1 MKFNISL
8 IVLVFIM
15 ISFVITLNVFFQ
27 QNYQQEMAQQLNQQQ
42 LVMAKTV
49 SNSIKGFFEHMEE
62 ELEAVAHLLERRGLS
77 KAGLKDFMLYA
88 FAEEAE
94 YEGLTAK
101 IIDVKG
107 DLLYPENI
115 NYKVS
120 KEDFKLMGITKR
132 LKEGETYLL
141 NRITDDRKV
150 ILTYPLRRG
159 NEFLGMVLVEISI
172 DTVNNKYL
180 APIKSGQR
188 GYAWMMDSSGTLL
201 YHPARPEMM
210 GKNIYDAKESCF
222 ECHTSFKTEAKI
234 LAAKDIGFSTYAS
247 PQGEDKLIAFSRVSI
262 SHMSWIVCVSIPY
275 SEVTMSIQKSMRLHS
290 MLVLSIFLMTV
301 LGGFVVILTNRRR
314 IKAEEKARHFERQRA
329 LENQILHAKNYLEN
343 ILESTQTIIMVIDRD
358 FMVKRVNN
366 AYEKMFDMRK
376 DEILENSFMDIFPF
390 YSEENREKCLGTLY
404 ECLEGEI
411 RKLTD
416 YPVKRG
422 GNTIKL
428 NITLSPLRLDG
439 EISGVILSGSDVTE
453 EANLKEKIREY
464 AHELEEIVKERTT
477 ELLSEKE
484 KLNAIVESI
493 EAGICIFDADKYLI
507 WMNRVMKD
515 WLSEERIADIS
526 LDDIYSGKYDFNTLK
541 HAIADSKFVQEVL
554 YNDFGRKAG
563 FFQVVST
570 PLLSPEGES
579 QILVL
584 IQDITEVKKAEE
596 QMMQSEK
603 LSALARLSA
612 GVAHEIGNPL
622 TSISSYVQILKD
634 MDFDDFTK
642 ESLETI
648 SRHINRITAIVRQ
661 MSSFTKAKEEDIQ
674 DKRID
679 EIIESTIQLVR
690 YDKRMKNIQVIKEIP
705 NDLPEVRVNGDQLE
719 QVFINIVLNAAD
731 SMPEGGDL
739 TIRAFRKHNSIDI
752 DITDTGKGISAG
764 NIERIFDPFFT
775 TKEKG
780 TGLGLSV
787 SYTIV
792 RGFGGNILVSSVPG
806 KGTTFTL
813 RLPLHEE

>member
-1 MKFNISL
+1 MKFNIFL
-8 IVLVFIM
+8 FVLVFII

-27 QNYQQEMAQQLNQQQ
+27 QNYQQEMAEQFNRQQ

-49 SNSIKGFFEHMEE
+49 SSSIKGFFEHMEE
-62 ELEAVAHLLERRGLS
+62 ELGALVNLLKIRGMS
-77 KAGLKDFMLYA
+77 RKGMKEFMVHA

-94 YEGLTAK
+94 YKGILTKIFNANADLIYPDNVDPGRREENLRLLDIAK
-101 IIDVKG
+101 R
-107 DLLYPENI
+107 
-115 NYKVS
+115 
-120 KEDFKLMGITKR
+120 TR
-132 LKEGETYLL
+132 EGETYFL
-141 NRITDDRKV
+141 NRINEDRLV
-150 ILTYPLRRG
+150 ILVHPIRT
-159 NEFLGMVLVEISI
+159 EEKFLGMVLIEISI
-172 DTVNNKYL
+172 DMVNNKYL

-188 GYAWMMDSSGTLL
+188 GYAWMMDSSGTLI
-201 YHPARPEMM
+201 YHPARREMIGM
-210 GKNIYDAKESCF
+210 NIYDANESCF
-222 ECHTSFKTEAKI
+222 GCHTSFKTEAKI
-234 LAAKDIGFSTYAS
+234 LAAKDIGFSTYSS
-247 PQGEDKLIAFSRVSI
+247 PQGEDKLVAFSRVSI

-290 MLVLSIFLMTV
+290 MLVISIFIMTV
-301 LGGFVVILTNRRR
+301 LGAFVIILTNRSRV
-314 IKAEEKARHFERQRA
+314 KAEEKARHFERQRA
-329 LENQILHAKNYLEN
+329 LENQIVHAKNYLEN
-343 ILESTQTIIMVIDRD
+343 ILESTQTIIMVMDRD
-358 FMVKRVNN
+358 LVIKKVNN
-366 AYEKMFDMRK
+366 AYEKMFDVVK
-376 DEILENSFMDIFPF
+376 NDILENEFMDIFPF
-390 YSEENREKCLGTLY
+390 HSQENRQKCFGTLK
-404 ECLEGEI
+404 ECLTGEV
-411 RKLTD
+411 RQLTD
-416 YPVKRG
+416 YPIKHKG
-422 GNTIKL
+422 GQIKL
-428 NITLSPLRLDG
+428 NMTLSPLRLNG

-453 EANLKEKIREY
+453 EANLKEKIRDY
-464 AHELEEIVKERTT
+464 AHELEEVVKERTT

-493 EAGICIFDADKYLI
+493 EAGICIFDAEKKLI
-507 WMNRVMKD
+507 WMNRVMKG
-515 WLSEERIADIS
+515 WLSEERVDTIS
-526 LDDIYSGKYDFNTLK
+526 LDDIYSGKYDFDAVK
-541 HAIADSKFVQEVL
+541 HAIVDNRFVQEVL

-584 IQDITEVKKAEE
+584 VQDITEVKKAEE

-634 MDFDDFTK
+634 MDLDDFTK
-642 ESLETI
+642 EALETI

-674 DKRID
+674 DKRIE
-679 EIIESTIQLVR
+679 EIIESTIQLVK
-690 YDKRMKNIQVIKEIP
+690 YDKRMKNIEVIKEIP
-705 NDLPEVRVNGDQLE
+705 DNLPEVRVNGDQLE
-719 QVFINIVLNAAD
+719 QVFINMVLNAAD
-731 SMPEGGDL
+731 AMPDGGHL
-739 TIRAFRKHNSIDI
+739 TIRALRKQNSIDI
-752 DITDTGKGISAG
+752 DISDTGKGISPE

-792 RGFGGNILVSSVPG
+792 RGFGGNILVSSIPG

-813 RLPLHEE
+813 RLPLNEE